1 VVLDGAAVMA
11 CLVPAAR
18 AHRAEVITI
27 EGLRDPSDP
36 NRLHPLQQAFVDH
49 GAVQCGFCI
58 PGFLMS
64 GAMLLDEFPEP
75 TADQVRQG
83 FAGNLCR
90 CTGYYKM
97 FTAVDQA
104 ARDLAAR
111 GRS

>member
-1 VVLDGAAVMA
+1 
-11 CLVPAAR
+11 
-18 AHRAEVITI
+18 
-27 EGLRDPSDP
+27 
-36 NRLHPLQQAFVDH
+36 
-49 GAVQCGFCI
+49 
-58 PGFLMS
+58 MS

-104 ARDLAAR
+104 ARDLAAG